1 MPTWVLVIAIFVAPI
16 VLGVMTVAS
25 GERQILWLV
34 FGSIP
39 ILIGVIAQR
48 LKGRTGAAWW
58 FLGVVVTLFFYLVSA
73 VFFGPSMPEFSD
85 VIVGTSGAL
94 LFGALPLLI
103 IVATF
108 PRRKVADG
116 VAHTSR
122 SAALA
127 GGIVA
132 LFGAVFLGARG
143 QLTVALPLGLTGL
156 GLLGWVVCK
165 HHYYRERTVDDWWH

>member
-34 FGSIP
+34 SGSIP

-103 IVATF
+103 IVATL

-116 VAHTSR
+116 VADSSPQR
-122 SAALA
+122 CIGRGDRCAVWRGLPRCEGAAYSCA
-127 GGIVA
+127 A
-132 LFGAVFLGARG
+132 ARPYWARP
-143 QLTVALPLGLTGL
+143 VGL
-156 GLLGWVVCK
+156 GRL
-165 HHYYRERTVDDWWH
+165 